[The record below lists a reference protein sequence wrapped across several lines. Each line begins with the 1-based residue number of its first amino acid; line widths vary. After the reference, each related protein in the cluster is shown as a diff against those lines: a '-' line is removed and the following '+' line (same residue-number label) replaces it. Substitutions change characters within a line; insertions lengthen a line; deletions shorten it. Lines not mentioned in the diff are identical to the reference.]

1 MEKPEPGASRAEMS
15 AWMEHDFW
23 TQVADGMGEDEDDE
37 SSDEDLS
44 DE

>member
-23 TQVADGMGEDEDDE
+23 TNILEGLDDE
-37 SSDEDLS
+37 SSDEDFS